1 MGSACAGVGKST
13 LLLQVA
19 AMLGSGTT
27 PSAPQSSLV
36 IEEESLEDDLEK
48 EDDEE
53 TDYSGEEDEEE
64 ETDEEELVEAVGAG
78 SASPGQA
85 VLYVSAEESVEQ
97 ASCRINPCW
106 SAVNPR
112 IGLH

>member
-1 MGSACAGVGKST
+1 MRNACAGVGKST

-27 PSAPQSSLV
+27 PSASQPSLV
-36 IEEESLEDDLEK
+36 IEEELLEENDEFEEEDDEDTEYSG

-53 TDYSGEEDEEE
+53 EDIEVEEHAED
-64 ETDEEELVEAVGAG
+64 VSAG
-78 SASPGQA
+78 SALPGQA

-97 ASCRINPCW
+97 ASCCINPPHVPLPLR
-106 SAVNPR
+106 A
-112 IGLH
+112 L